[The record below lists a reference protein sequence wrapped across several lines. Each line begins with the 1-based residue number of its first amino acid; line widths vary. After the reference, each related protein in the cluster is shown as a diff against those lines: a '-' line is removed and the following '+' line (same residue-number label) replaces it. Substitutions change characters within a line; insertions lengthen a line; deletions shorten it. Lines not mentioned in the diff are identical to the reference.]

1 MELVSVIITTFGVAK
16 NLKRAIDSVINKT
29 YSHFEIIIVDD
40 NNPESFARKYT
51 EKIISQYNDKRLNYI
66 KHKKNMNGAVA
77 RNTGIK
83 YSKGKYISFLDND
96 DFYILDR
103 LDRCVSI
110 LRNNNQY
117 GIIYT
122 NTIYVINK
130 KIIGINR
137 VKDTNNPS
145 KSILLN
151 EKFLGTGSNI
161 FIKKSVITQLNGFD
175 EQFIRHQ
182 DLEFILRALQITKI
196 YPLSENLV
204 IKDISNKYNIPK
216 YKKYCKAK
224 AMYFKKFHYLIK
236 KLSDEER
243 YKFFDYQYSILFWT
257 ALDENNKNDID
268 DAIINLKKVR
278 NLSKVEIYSIKF
290 NNIRTYINSI
300 KIKIKHN
307 FIFYNFILCAKN
319 LVTGRDRKLKR
330 NLDSQI
336 LMEIKKN

>member
-16 NLKRAIDSVINKT
+16 NLKRAIDSVINQT

-122 NTIYVINK
+122 TTIYV
-130 KIIGINR
+130 
-137 VKDTNNPS
+137 
-145 KSILLN
+145 
-151 EKFLGTGSNI
+151 
-161 FIKKSVITQLNGFD
+161 
-175 EQFIRHQ
+175 
-182 DLEFILRALQITKI
+182 
-196 YPLSENLV
+196 
-204 IKDISNKYNIPK
+204 
-216 YKKYCKAK
+216 
-224 AMYFKKFHYLIK
+224 
-236 KLSDEER
+236 
-243 YKFFDYQYSILFWT
+243 
-257 ALDENNKNDID
+257 
-268 DAIINLKKVR
+268 
-278 NLSKVEIYSIKF
+278 
-290 NNIRTYINSI
+290 
-300 KIKIKHN
+300 
-307 FIFYNFILCAKN
+307 
-319 LVTGRDRKLKR
+319 
-330 NLDSQI
+330 
-336 LMEIKKN
+336 